1 MIFPGYTIEAFVND
15 CSLNND
21 FDRVL
26 SLQEENEVV
35 KIFTQNARL
44 KEYIETALYSFD
56 NELHIWPE
64 FKKSLFTELRL
75 HFRNEMIL
83 IKYVLK
89 YGTGQ

>member
-1 MIFPGYTIEAFVND
+1 MIFPGYTINAFVND
-15 CSLNND
+15 CSINNN
-21 FDRVL
+21 FGFVL
-26 SLQEENEVV
+26 SLEQEKEVV

-64 FKKSLFTELRL
+64 FKKTLFTEFELYFQNELR
-75 HFRNEMIL
+75 L